1 VPFRAQGNSFL
12 PRGSKMTPVISVL
25 VLLVVILIPC
35 AAAAV
40 TRYKRLR

>member
-1 VPFRAQGNSFL
+1 
-12 PRGSKMTPVISVL
+12 MTPVISVL